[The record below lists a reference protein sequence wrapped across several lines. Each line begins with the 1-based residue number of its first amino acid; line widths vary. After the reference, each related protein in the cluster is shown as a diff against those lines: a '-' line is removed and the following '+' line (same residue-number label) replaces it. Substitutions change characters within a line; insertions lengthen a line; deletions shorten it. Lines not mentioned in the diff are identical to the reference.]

1 MNFLLLAQAVAP
13 TRPKT
18 GAEIRV
24 EAMDYVKSLEFSL
37 LSRQHW
43 IELGEYYGLRAMF
56 VVVLMILAWTISSWL
71 SSMVQKGLTRV
82 KFDTTLTLFLA
93 RLVRWGI
100 LFLTVLT
107 CLSYFGIETTSFA
120 AIIGAAG
127 LAIGLAFQG
136 TLSNFAA
143 GAMLLIFRPYK
154 VGDTI
159 TSGNY
164 QGTVAEI
171 ALFTTE
177 IDTSDGRRII
187 IPNNSINGSVIEN
200 VTYHKYR
207 QVAVPVGVSYDADI
221 DQTRRALERAITMVP
236 QAIRNPP
243 ADVVLVGLGD
253 SAVNWTARVWATQ
266 ADNSIAKQTLIRAVK
281 TELDQASIGI
291 PFPQMDVH
299 LFQKLAAN
307 SDVK

>member
-1 MNFLLLAQAVAP
+1 MNILLLAQAVALVAPKP
-13 TRPKT
+13 TSD
-18 GAEIRV
+18 IR
-24 EAMDYVKSLEFSL
+24 AKALEYARTLNFSAL
-37 LSRQHW
+37 DREHW
-43 IELGEYYGLRAMF
+43 IELGEYYGPRAMF
-56 VVVLMILAWTISSWL
+56 VVVLMMLAWTTSSLL

-100 LFLTVLT
+100 LFLTALS
-107 CLSYFGIETTSFA
+107 CLSSFGVETTSFA
-120 AIIGAAG
+120 AVIGAAG

-159 TSGNY
+159 TSGAY

-177 IDTSDGRRII
+177 IDTTDGRRII
-187 IPNNSINGSVIEN
+187 IPNSAINGSVIEN
-200 VTYHKYR
+200 VTYHRLR
-207 QVAVPVGVSYDADI
+207 QVAVPVGVAYDADI
-221 DQTRRALERAITMVP
+221 DATRKALERALTMVP
-236 QAIRNPP
+236 QAVRDPA
-243 ADVVLVGLGD
+243 ADVVLLGLGD
-253 SAVNWTARVWATQ
+253 SAVSWTARVWATQ
-266 ADNSIAKQTLIRAVK
+266 QDNSTAKQALIRAVK
-281 TELDQASIGI
+281 IELDQAGIGI

-299 LFQKLAAN
+299 LFQTGKP
-307 SDVK
+307 